1 MEIQSHLCR
10 CVTFLIVFLLS
21 SKTLM
26 AAAAAAAYQHLH
38 HHCCRSNQN
47 SHRLPCPR
55 SAVTGFGRIGFLK
68 QRQANQRYP
77 RSYHFL
83 RMASSTPPPNK
94 THPATLSSASTSVSS
109 FTSYESSASSVISE
123 SHKDYTLEA
132 LHEYAKNLIE
142 MNLRNGGDSSTRTSV
157 SIVVAG
163 GGGHAISTLSS
174 TSGASSLLL
183 EGVVAYDR
191 NSYLRYCNMK
201 DKKGFVFSSYEAAK
215 VASEAAMKQ
224 ALTIRSMDDNL
235 RSMPRCIGVGSASAL
250 VSGSSSSTSTSSGIK
265 GYGHVV
271 ATRSDGVQ
279 LSLNIT
285 LKGISEDGTEGRSR
299 MDEDI
304 FLSHLILRSIE
315 HLERNCPQFDAPTEP
330 FTTTTTAGDIITES
344 WSNIPP
350 SINSAS
356 VIEDAARKV
365 VEEGVDAV
373 VLLPVYDSHSG
384 DGDTSI
390 SPSIPVSF
398 RALSV
403 PVIPKQSLVFPG
415 SFNPPHMGHIALANA
430 SIRTLE
436 RLCPYVHRR
445 HNDKPIFFELSLTNA
460 DKPSID
466 PTTVAD
472 RVEKFLQLSYETDN
486 SKDGEQMPQQW
497 GIILT
502 RAPLFAQKLACLQDC
517 ILDRTGD
524 DKGDDADADV
534 ASPTPNINFV
544 IGTDTL
550 VRILNPKYYNNDRDN
565 MISSL
570 LSMKGAHYIVGG
582 RLEQNKASTEENG
595 PPVFVSGED
604 ELVDLPE
611 NLAAMFTVVKES
623 EFRVDISSSEIRA
636 AAAAAAATAAS
647 K

>member
-1 MEIQSHLCR
+1 MGIQSRYCR
-10 CVTFLIVFLLS
+10 CLTFLLVLLPAS
-21 SKTLM
+21 RSLM
-26 AAAAAAAYQHLH
+26 AAAYQHLH
-38 HHCCRSNQN
+38 QHCSHSNQV
-47 SHRLPCPR
+47 SHRLPWSR
-55 SAVTGFGRIGFLK
+55 SAASTGLGRIGLLK
-68 QRQANQRYP
+68 QQNRIQKLP
-77 RSYHFL
+77 RSCNFL
-83 RMASSTPPPNK
+83 RMSSSAPPPK
-94 THPATLSSASTSVSS
+94 KSHPTALSSASTSVSS
-109 FTSYESSASSVISE
+109 FTSFESSASSVISE

-132 LHEYAKNLIE
+132 LQDYAKKLIE
-142 MNLRNGGDSSTRTSV
+142 LNGRNGGETSTRTSV

-163 GGGHAISTLSS
+163 GGGHAISTLAS

-215 VASEAAMKQ
+215 VASEAAIKQ

-235 RSMPRCIGVGSASAL
+235 RLMPRCIGIGSASAL
-250 VSGSSSSTSTSSGIK
+250 VSGSSSSVSTSSGVK
-265 GYGHVV
+265 GYGHIV

-279 LSLNIT
+279 LSLNVT
-285 LKGISEDGTEGRSR
+285 LKGISEDGTEGRCR

-315 HLERNCPQFDAPTEP
+315 HLERNCPQFDTPTEVL
-330 FTTTTTAGDIITES
+330 TTTTTAGDIITES
-344 WSNIPP
+344 WSNVQP
-350 SINSAS
+350 SIVSAS

-365 VEEGVDAV
+365 VEDDEDAV
-373 VLLPVYDSHSG
+373 VLLPVYDSPTG

-390 SPSIPVSF
+390 APSKPVSF

-403 PVIPKQSLVFPG
+403 PVIPNQSLVFPG
-415 SFNPPHMGHIALANA
+415 SFNPPHKGHIALANA

-436 RLCPYVHRR
+436 RLRPYVHRR
-445 HNDKPIFFELSLTNA
+445 HNDKPVFFELSLMNA
-460 DKPSID
+460 DKPSLD

-472 RVEKFLQLSYETDN
+472 RVQKFLQLSDETDN

-502 RAPLFAQKLACLQDC
+502 RAPLFAQKLTSLQDC
-517 ILDRTGD
+517 ILDRTGAD
-524 DKGDDADADV
+524 DDAEA
-534 ASPTPNINFV
+534 ASSTPNVNFV

-570 LSMKGAHYIVGG
+570 LSMKGVHYIVGG
-582 RLEQNKASTEENG
+582 RLEQNKDSTEEDWQ
-595 PPVFVSGED
+595 PVFVSGED
-604 ELVDLPE
+604 ELVGLPE
-611 NLAAMFTVVKES
+611 DLAAMFTVMKES

-636 AAAAAAATAAS
+636 AAAAAVATF